1 MNDEI
6 DAIEKKQHLKINE
19 ASKKTKNHWCK
30 MNF

>member
-19 ASKKTKNHWCK
+19 ASKKTKNH
-30 MNF
+30 